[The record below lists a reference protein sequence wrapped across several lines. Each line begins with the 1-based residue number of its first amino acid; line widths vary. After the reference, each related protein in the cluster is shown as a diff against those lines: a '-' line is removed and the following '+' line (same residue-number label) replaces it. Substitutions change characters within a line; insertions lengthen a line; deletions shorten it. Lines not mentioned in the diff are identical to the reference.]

1 MRSLAI
7 VVSIMFLFSCK
18 QKHAYNHE
26 AIKFND
32 SAVMMPN
39 TMKGIQLHIHIGKD
53 SFAKIQLALL
63 NRATK
68 IDSNYF
74 IAYQNKFGIQYA
86 LKQYSDALVTGK
98 EILRLRPQDAIFK
111 YLVGKIYDKTGD
123 TIRARTYYKDY
134 LSYCDHILDTMPQSN
149 KQLESIKLQKALV
162 LILLN
167 QPQQGHD
174 ILEKLYEEAGGKDKN
189 SNPYTIKDNLLLD
202 KDSYLLYMHLSK
214 ADLLTAK
221 DTSITIGQ
229 KTSTINTEF
238 P

>member
-1 MRSLAI
+1 MRSLTI
-7 VVSIMFLFSCK
+7 VATIIFLFSCK
-18 QKHAYNHE
+18 QKHTYNPE
-26 AIKFND
+26 AIKLND
-32 SAVMMPN
+32 SAVMM
-39 TMKGIQLHIHIGKD
+39 KQSIAGFQLERRIGKD
-53 SFAKIQLALL
+53 SFAKIQLILL
-63 NRATK
+63 NKATK
-68 IDSNYF
+68 IDSDYL
-74 IAYQNKFGIQYA
+74 IAYWNKFGIQYA
-86 LKQYSDALVTGK
+86 LKQYSDVLVTGK
-98 EILRLRPQDAIFK
+98 EMVRLSPNDALVK

-123 TIRARTYYKDY
+123 TTRARVYYNYY
-134 LSYCDHILDTMPQSN
+134 LSYCDHILDTMSKNN
-149 KQLESIKLQKALV
+149 KQLEQTKLQKALV

-189 SNPYTIKDNLLLD
+189 NNPYTIKDNVHLD

-214 ADLLTAK
+214 ADLLVAK